1 MIRFR
6 VLKDLVADSTVTK
19 TYEVIILEPQ
29 ESTVTY
35 AGNGHA
41 RWPIIEVPVV
51 LRRFAHYYIVNFI
64 IPLLCMILM
73 AWTWLFIRREGGPGK
88 GVGWSNFGGPV
99 LGCIDASDSES
110 RLIFQHFSRSIKIM
124 DFCTAPNST
133 ILQIAI

>member
-6 VLKDLVADSTVTK
+6 VLKSLVAESTVTK

-88 GVGWSNFGGPV
+88 VGEEIISHAAPAALV
-99 LGCIDASDSES
+99 DRIVTIAH
-110 RLIFQHFSRSIKIM
+110 RKAAKKICE
-124 DFCTAPNST
+124 F
-133 ILQIAI
+133 